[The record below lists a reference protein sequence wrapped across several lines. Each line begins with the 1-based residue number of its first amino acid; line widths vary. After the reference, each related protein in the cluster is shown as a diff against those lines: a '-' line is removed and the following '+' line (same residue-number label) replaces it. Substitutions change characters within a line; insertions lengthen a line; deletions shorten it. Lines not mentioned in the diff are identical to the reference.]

1 MTGECGTI
9 VVVGGYEDI
18 WPVAGLLASQLPPH
32 LTVHVIEQSASASS
46 LALLPVDDRYFGAL
60 GWGVSEL
67 AAAGARFTLGF
78 VLDGLRRDGKP
89 IVAAPSG
96 DLPAIAGLALHQI
109 LRCVAT
115 QAGALD
121 RLAELYHGFSFCARA
136 AESGKMALPADG
148 PDTPLAMLG
157 PLALLDRATLA
168 EALDRGCAAP
178 NVVRHKA
185 TAIALERGEGE
196 IVSTVRLAS
205 GERFETGV
213 LVDLRPPDPALVRD
227 DAIPMP
233 LLETAQSRGI
243 AFELRAGQPLPAY
256 HVKPRGEWDRS
267 RPFALAAPWQGNHL
281 RLGPAAGQISGLFS
295 ADSRLLLG
303 HALDLAQCLPATR
316 DMTVEAR
323 RFNALHA
330 RTIERLA
337 ELVAAPLA
345 LNTRTE
351 QEWQAVR
358 ASPVPEALRLRIDQ
372 FSNRG
377 RMPEFDGEIVD
388 RQFWIDLLMASG
400 VVPRSHDRRANAF
413 DPRQLDRAL
422 GTVRAQLDL
431 ALRAM
436 PSQEKFA
443 ARLIRNWRAD
453 GN

>member
-1 MTGECGTI
+1 VTGECGTI

-18 WPVAGLLASQLPPH
+18 WPVAGLLASQLPPR
-32 LTVHVIEQSASASS
+32 LRGHVIEQSASASS
-46 LALLPVDDRYFGAL
+46 LALLPVDDRYFGSL

-67 AAAGARFTLGF
+67 AAAGARFTLGCA
-78 VLDGLRRDGKP
+78 LDGLREDGKP

-96 DLPAIAGLALHQI
+96 DLPAIAGLALHQG
-109 LRCVAT
+109 LRRVAA

-136 AESGKMALPADG
+136 AESGKMVLPADG

-157 PLALLDRATLA
+157 PLALLDRAALA

-185 TAIALERGEGE
+185 SAIALERGEGE
-196 IVSTVRLAS
+196 IVSTVRLAG
-205 GERFETGV
+205 GERLETGL
-213 LVDLRPPDPALVRD
+213 LVDLRPPDPASVKD
-227 DAIPMP
+227 DAVPMP
-233 LLETAQSRGI
+233 LLETAQSGGI

-256 HVKPRGEWDRS
+256 HVKPRSEWDLS

-295 ADSRLLLG
+295 ADSRLLLA
-303 HALDLAQCLPATR
+303 HALHLVQCLPATR

-345 LNTRTE
+345 LNTRSE

-400 VVPRSHDRRANAF
+400 VVPRSHDRRADAF
-413 DPRQLDRAL
+413 DPRQLDHAL
-422 GTVRAQLDL
+422 GTVRAQLDQ

-436 PSQEKFA
+436 PSQEEFA
-443 ARLIRNWRAD
+443 ARLIRN
-453 GN
+453 

>member
-1 MTGECGTI
+1 VRGECGTI

-60 GWGVSEL
+60 GWGVAEL
-67 AAAGARFTLGF
+67 AAAGARFMLGF
-78 VLDGLRRDGKP
+78 ALDGLREDGIP
-89 IVAAPSG
+89 IIAAPSG

-109 LRCVAT
+109 LRRVAA

-157 PLALLDRATLA
+157 PLALVDRGALA
-168 EALDRGCAAP
+168 QALDMACTAP

-185 TAIALERGEGE
+185 SEIALERGEGD
-196 IVSTVRLAS
+196 IVDTIRLAD
-205 GERFETGV
+205 GV
-213 LVDLRPPDPALVRD
+213 PLEAGFVIDLRPLDPASARG
-227 DAIPMP
+227 DAIPLP
-233 LLETAQSRGI
+233 LLETAQSGGI

-256 HVKPRGEWDRS
+256 CVKLRGEADLS

-281 RLGPAAGQISGLFS
+281 RIGPGAARIGGLFS
-295 ADSRLLLG
+295 ADSRLLLA
-303 HALDLAQCLPATR
+303 HALDLVQCLPATR

-345 LNTRTE
+345 LNTRSE

-372 FSNRG
+372 FRNRG
-377 RMPEFDGEIVD
+377 RLPEFDGEIVD

-400 VVPRSHDRRANAF
+400 VVPRSHDRRADAF

-422 GTVRAQLDL
+422 GTVRAQLDQT
-431 ALRAM
+431 LREM
-436 PSQEKFA
+436 SSQAEFD
-443 ARLIRNWRAD
+443 ARIAR
-453 GN
+453 G

>member
-18 WPVAGLLASQLPPH
+18 WPVASLLASQLPPR

>member
-1 MTGECGTI
+1 VTGECGTI

-18 WPVAGLLASQLPPH
+18 WPVATLLASQLPPH

-60 GWGVSEL
+60 GWGVAEL

-78 VLDGLRRDGKP
+78 ALDGLREDGIP

-109 LRCVAT
+109 LRRVAA

-121 RLAELYHGFSFCARA
+121 RLAELYHGFRFCARA
-136 AESGKMALPADG
+136 AEDGKLALAADA

-157 PLALLDRATLA
+157 PLALLDRGALA
-168 EALDRGCAAP
+168 QALDRGCTAP
-178 NVVRHKA
+178 NVVRHNA
-185 TAIALERGEGE
+185 SEIALERGEGD
-196 IVSTVRLAS
+196 IVDTIRLAD
-205 GERFETGV
+205 GV
-213 LVDLRPPDPALVRD
+213 PLGADFVIDLRPLDPASARD
-227 DAIPMP
+227 DAVPMP
-233 LLETAQSRGI
+233 LLETAQSGGI

-256 HVKPRGEWDRS
+256 HVKPRGKGDLS

-295 ADSRLLLG
+295 ADSRLLLA
-303 HALDLAQCLPATR
+303 HALHLVQCLPATR
-316 DMTVEAR
+316 DMIVEAR

-330 RTIERLA
+330 RTIKRLA

-345 LNTRTE
+345 LNTRSE

-372 FSNRG
+372 FRNRG
-377 RMPEFDGEIVD
+377 RLPEFDGEIVD

-400 VVPRSHDRRANAF
+400 VVPRSHDRRADAF
-413 DPRQLDRAL
+413 DPRQLDHAL
-422 GTVRAQLDL
+422 GTVRAQLDQ

-436 PSQEKFA
+436 PSQEEFA
-443 ARLIRNWRAD
+443 ARLIRN
-453 GN
+453 

>member
-60 GWGVSEL
+60 GWGVAEL

-78 VLDGLRRDGKP
+78 ALDGLREDGKP

-109 LRCVAT
+109 LRRVAAQT
-115 QAGALD
+115 GSLD

-148 PDTPLAMLG
+148 PDTPLAMW
-157 PLALLDRATLA
+157 ACSHCSIARRWQMHWT
-168 EALDRGCAAP
+168 GCAAP
-178 NVVRHKA
+178 NLGGTQLR
-185 TAIALERGEGE
+185 LSRWREEGE
-196 IVSTVRLAS
+196 VVGTVRLAG
-205 GERFETGV
+205 GERLETGL
-213 LVDLRPPDPALVRD
+213 LVDLRPSDPASVRD
-227 DAIPMP
+227 DAVPMP

-256 HVKPRGEWDRS
+256 HVKPRGEWDLS

-295 ADSRLLLG
+295 ADSRLLLA
-303 HALDLAQCLPATR
+303 HALHLVQCLPATR

-330 RTIERLA
+330 RTIERLG

-345 LNTRTE
+345 LNTRSE

-358 ASPVPEALRLRIDQ
+358 ASPVPKALRLRIDQ
-372 FSNRG
+372 FRNRG
-377 RMPEFDGEIVD
+377 RLPEYDGEIVD
-388 RQFWIDLLMASG
+388 RQFWIDLLMAFG
-400 VVPRSHDRRANAF
+400 VVPRSHDRRADAF

-422 GTVRAQLDL
+422 GTVRAQLDQ

-436 PSQEKFA
+436 PSQEEFA
-443 ARLIRNWRAD
+443 ARLIRN
-453 GN
+453 

>member
-9 VVVGGYEDI
+9 VVVGGHEDI
-18 WPVAGLLASQLPPH
+18 WPVAGLLASQLPPR
-32 LTVHVIEQSASASS
+32 LRVHVIEQSASASS

-67 AAAGARFTLGF
+67 AAAGARFTLGCA
-78 VLDGLRRDGKP
+78 LDGLREDGKP

-96 DLPAIAGLALHQI
+96 DLPAIAGLALHQV
-109 LRCVAT
+109 LRRVAA

-185 TAIALERGEGE
+185 TAIALERVEGE
-196 IVSTVRLAS
+196 VVGTVRLAG
-205 GERFETGV
+205 GERLKTGL
-213 LVDLRPPDPALVRD
+213 LVDLRPLDPDSARG
-227 DAIPMP
+227 DAIPLP

-256 HVKPRGEWDRS
+256 HVKPRGEGDLS

-295 ADSRLLLG
+295 ADSRLLLA
-303 HALDLAQCLPATR
+303 HALHLVQCLPATR

-330 RTIERLA
+330 RTIERLG

-345 LNTRTE
+345 LNTRSE

-372 FSNRG
+372 FRNRG
-377 RMPEFDGEIVD
+377 RLPEFDGEIVD

-400 VVPRSHDRRANAF
+400 VVPRSHDRRADAF

-422 GTVRAQLDL
+422 GTVRAQLDQ

-436 PSQEKFA
+436 PSQEEFA
-443 ARLIRNWRAD
+443 ARLIRN
-453 GN
+453 

>member
-60 GWGVSEL
+60 GWGVAEL

-78 VLDGLRRDGKP
+78 ALDGLREDGKP
-89 IVAAPSG
+89 IIAAPSG
-96 DLPAIAGLALHQI
+96 DLPAIAGLALHHV
-109 LRCVAT
+109 LHSVAA

-121 RLAELYHGFSFCARA
+121 RLAELYHGFRFCARA
-136 AESGKMALPADG
+136 AEDEKLALAADG

-157 PLALLDRATLA
+157 PLALLDRGALA
-168 EALDRGCAAP
+168 QALDRGCTAP
-178 NVVRHKA
+178 NVVRHTA
-185 TAIALERGEGE
+185 SAIALERGEGE
-196 IVSTVRLAS
+196 VVDTIRLAD
-205 GERFETGV
+205 GV
-213 LVDLRPPDPALVRD
+213 PLGAGFVIDLRPLDPASARG
-227 DAIPMP
+227 DAIPLP
-233 LLETAQSRGI
+233 LLETAQSGGI
-243 AFELRAGQPLPAY
+243 AFELGAGQPLPAY
-256 HVKPRGEWDRS
+256 HVKPLGEGDLS
-267 RPFALAAPWQGNHL
+267 RPVALAAPWQGNHL
-281 RLGPAAGQISGLFS
+281 RLGPAAGQISELFS
-295 ADSRLLLG
+295 ADSRLLLA
-303 HALDLAQCLPATR
+303 HALHLVQCLPATR

-330 RTIERLA
+330 RTIERLG

-345 LNTRTE
+345 LNTRSE

-372 FSNRG
+372 FRNRG
-377 RMPEFDGEIVD
+377 RLPEFDGEIVD

-400 VVPRSHDRRANAF
+400 VVPGSHDRRADAF

-422 GTVRAQLDL
+422 GTVRAQLDQ

-436 PSQEKFA
+436 PSQEEFA
-443 ARLIRNWRAD
+443 ARLIRN
-453 GN
+453 